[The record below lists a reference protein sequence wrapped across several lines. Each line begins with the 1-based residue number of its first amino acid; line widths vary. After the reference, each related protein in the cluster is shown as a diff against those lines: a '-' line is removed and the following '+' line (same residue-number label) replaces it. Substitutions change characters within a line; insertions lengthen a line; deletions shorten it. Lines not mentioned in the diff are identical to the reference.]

1 MPALAPRIHEV
12 PDDLLAA
19 IDFCY
24 EQGWTDGLPVVPP
37 VVDRVKSMLAAEDR
51 PPDTVIAHH
60 PATGLDLSLHAAAVN
75 AVMAGCLPEYFPVV
89 VAAFE
94 AMDRPDFNFHGST
107 ASTGGSA
114 PLLVVSGPY
123 PDRIGMNS
131 DVNLFG
137 PGNRPNAT
145 IGRAVRLILRN
156 VFQMIPGISDKS
168 TQGNPGKYSFC
179 IAERSRGNP
188 WPPLSEAQGY
198 AKGVSSV
205 TVYAGG
211 GFCNVENHG
220 GNTPEQILGSVA
232 DAMANYGCITL
243 GQSVVI
249 LAPEHMRIIAD
260 AGWSRERTQDYLFAQ
275 AKRSVDGMKSVGKY
289 RDREYDQQ
297 HGDEAHELVEPGFMH
312 RGLRPDDILV
322 TMGGGDAGGHSC
334 FIPSWSRGRGSIMQ
348 HAPILAGANTQ
359 RD

>member
-1 MPALAPRIHEV
+1 MPAAAAPRILEV
-12 PDDLLAA
+12 QDDLLAA

-24 EQGWTDGLPVVPP
+24 DQGWTDGLPVVPP
-37 VVDRVKSMLAAEDR
+37 QVERVHAMRAVDERAPE
-51 PPDTVIAHH
+51 TVIAVH
-60 PATGLDLSLHAAAVN
+60 PATGLEFTLHSAAVN
-75 AVMAGCLPEYFPVV
+75 AVMAGCLPEHFPVL

-94 AMDRPDFNFHGST
+94 AMNRPDFNFHGST

-123 PDRIGMNS
+123 ADAIGMNS

-137 PGNRPNAT
+137 PGNRANAS
-145 IGRAVRLILRN
+145 IGRATRLILRN
-156 VFQMIPGISDKS
+156 VFQMLPGISDKS

-179 IAERSRGNP
+179 IAERARGNP
-188 WPPLSEAQGY
+188 WPLLCEAQGY
-198 AKGVSSV
+198 PAGTSSV
-205 TVYAGG
+205 TAFAGG

-249 LAPEHMRIIAD
+249 LAPEHMRIVAN
-260 AGWSRERTQDYLFAQ
+260 AGWTRAEAQAFLFTH
-275 AKRSVDGMKSVGKY
+275 AKRSVDGMKDVGKY
-289 RDREYDQQ
+289 RDREYDTQ
-297 HGDEAHELVEPGFMH
+297 HGATAHALAEKDFVH
-312 RGLRPDDILV
+312 RGLMPEDILI

-334 FIPSWSRGRGSIMQ
+334 FIPSWSRGRGSLMQ
-348 HAPILAGANTQ
+348 HAAIRPART
-359 RD
+359 

>member
-1 MPALAPRIHEV
+1 MATAVQPRIHEV

-19 IDFCY
+19 VDWCY

-37 VVDRVKSMLAAEDR
+37 VVDRVKAMLAADSR
-51 PPDTVIAHH
+51 PPDTVIAVH
-60 PATGLDLSLHAAAVN
+60 PATTLELTLHSAAVN

-89 VAAFE
+89 VSAFE
-94 AMDRPDFNFHGST
+94 AMDKPDFNFHGST

-123 PDRIGMNS
+123 ADEIGMNA

-137 PGNRPNAT
+137 PGNRANAT
-145 IGRAVRLILRN
+145 IGRATRLILRN
-156 VFQMIPGISDKS
+156 VFQMLPGISDKS

-188 WPPLSEAQGY
+188 WPLLCEAQGY
-198 AKGVSSV
+198 PAGTSSV
-205 TVYAGG
+205 TAYTGG

-220 GNTPEQILGSVA
+220 GNTPEQILASVA

-249 LAPEHMRIIAD
+249 LAPEHMKIVGD
-260 AGWSRERTQDYLFAQ
+260 AGWSREKAQDYLFSK
-275 AKRSVDGMKSVGKY
+275 AKRSVEGMQDVGKY
-289 RDREYDQQ
+289 RDREYDTQ
-297 HGDEAHELVEPGFMH
+297 HGEGAHALAEKGFIH
-312 RGLRPDDILV
+312 RGLNPQDILI

-348 HAPILAGANTQ
+348 HAAIRAPK
-359 RD
+359 

>member
-1 MPALAPRIHEV
+1 MPLDTFRVHEV

-24 EQGWTDGLPVVPP
+24 ERGWTDGLPVIPP
-37 VVDRVKSMLAAEDR
+37 TIERVQATLVFEGR
-51 PPDTVIAHH
+51 PPETVIATH
-60 PATGLDLSLHAAAVN
+60 PATGLELSLHAAAVN
-75 AVMAGCLPEYFPVV
+75 AVMAGCLPEYFPVL

-94 AMDRPDFNFHGST
+94 AMNKPDFNFHGST

-114 PLLVVSGPY
+114 PLLIVSGPLA
-123 PDRIGMNS
+123 DEIGMNA

-137 PGNRPNAT
+137 PGNRANAT

-179 IAERSRGNP
+179 IAERARGNP
-188 WPPLSEAQGY
+188 WPLLWESQGY
-198 AKGVSSV
+198 PQGVSSV
-205 TVYAGG
+205 TVFAGG

-220 GNTPEQILGSVA
+220 GNSPEQVLGTIA

-249 LAPEHMRIIAD
+249 LAPEHMGVVAS
-260 AGWSRERTQDYLFAQ
+260 AGWSRADAQAFLFAN
-275 AKRSVDGMKSVGKY
+275 AKRSVASMKAVGKY
-289 RDREYDQQ
+289 RDREYDSQ
-297 HGDEAHELVEPGFMH
+297 HGAKAHKLAEADFVH
-312 RGLRPDDILV
+312 RGLTPDDILI

-334 FIPSWSRGRGSIMQ
+334 FIPSWSRGRSSLLQHRSIGVC
-348 HAPILAGANTQ
+348 IDCN
-359 RD
+359 